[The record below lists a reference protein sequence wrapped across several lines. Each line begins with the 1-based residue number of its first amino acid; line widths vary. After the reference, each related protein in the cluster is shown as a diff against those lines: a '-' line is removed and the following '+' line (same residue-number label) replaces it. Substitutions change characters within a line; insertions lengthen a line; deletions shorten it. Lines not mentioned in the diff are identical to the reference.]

1 MHTFNPPGENEMTND
16 TTTNRVAGIGE
27 MIIPESDGCHSTL
40 LKQLKAILADA
51 NWSTEFCARTGE
63 IMIRTGL
70 DHDMG
75 GDLFR
80 IDGDDE

>member
-1 MHTFNPPGENEMTND
+1 MTND

-40 LKQLKAILADA
+40 LKQLEAILADA
-51 NWSTEFCARTGE
+51 NWSTEYCERTGE

-75 GDLFR
+75 GDLFK
-80 IDGDDE
+80 IGDDDDE